1 VRLYHLPDDLNDH
14 VREVAFGGKSSFL
27 EQDVSEQSRV
37 NVPLTLL
44 SDDGSTG
51 PVVVLPG
58 TRFPN
63 NLSVA
68 GDVSVRSVQ
77 GISMSRQPLV
87 LLVPS
92 DRLAGAITASS
103 LVSFGYEIVLASTV
117 EEAEHLLRTN
127 RRISALVIDTD
138 IGQAGVRL
146 SLAKDARVSDPEL
159 KVIYTSRM
167 PFRLRDAEKVSGA
180 PCLRTP
186 YRPHQLAG
194 VITQLIRRQ
203 ATEEAEAYAA

>member
-1 VRLYHLPDDLNDH
+1 VVRHGPIRH
-14 VREVAFGGKSSFL
+14 
-27 EQDVSEQSRV
+27 RV
-37 NVPLTLL
+37 NILLTLL

-51 PVVVLPG
+51 TAVVLPG
-58 TRFPN
+58 ARFPN
-63 NLSVA
+63 NLSVSGGVFA
-68 GDVSVRSVQ
+68 RSVQ

-92 DRLAGAITASS
+92 GRLAGAITASS
-103 LVSFGYEIVLASTV
+103 LVSYGYEIVLASTV

-127 RRISALVIDTD
+127 RRISALVFDTD
-138 IGQAGVRL
+138 LGQAGVSL
-146 SLAKDARVSDPEL
+146 SVAKDARVSDPEL

-167 PFRLRDAEKVSGA
+167 PFRLRDTEKVSGA

>member
-1 VRLYHLPDDLNDH
+1 M
-14 VREVAFGGKSSFL
+14 
-27 EQDVSEQSRV
+27 
-37 NVPLTLL
+37 
-44 SDDGSTG
+44 
-51 PVVVLPG
+51 
-58 TRFPN
+58 
-63 NLSVA
+63 A
-68 GDVSVRSVQ
+68 G
-77 GISMSRQPLV
+77 MT
-87 LLVPS
+87 
-92 DRLAGAITASS
+92 TASS
-103 LVSFGYEIVLASTV
+103 LVSYGFEILLASSV

-127 RRISALVIDTD
+127 GRISALVIDTD
-138 IGQAGVRL
+138 LGQAGISL

-180 PCLRTP
+180 PCVRTP

>member
-1 VRLYHLPDDLNDH
+1 
-14 VREVAFGGKSSFL
+14 VAFGGKSNFL
-27 EQDVSEQSRV
+27 EQDVSALSRV

-44 SDDGSTG
+44 SDDSSTDTA
-51 PVVVLPG
+51 VVFSGV
-58 TRFPN
+58 RFPN
-63 NLSVA
+63 NLSVS
-68 GDVSVRSVQ
+68 GGVSAHSVQ

-87 LLVPS
+87 LLIPG
-92 DRLAGAITASS
+92 DRVAGMTTASS
-103 LVSFGYEIVLASTV
+103 LVSYGFEILLASTL

-127 RRISALVIDTD
+127 RRISTLVIDTD
-138 IGQAGVRL
+138 RGQAGVSL
-146 SLAKDARVSDPEL
+146 TLAKDARVSDPEL

-203 ATEEAEAYAA
+203 VNEEAETCAA

>member
-87 LLVPS
+87 LLVPE
-92 DRLAGAITASS
+92 DRVAGMTTASS
-103 LVSFGYEIVLASTV
+103 LASYGFEILLASTM

-138 IGQAGVRL
+138 LGQAGVSL